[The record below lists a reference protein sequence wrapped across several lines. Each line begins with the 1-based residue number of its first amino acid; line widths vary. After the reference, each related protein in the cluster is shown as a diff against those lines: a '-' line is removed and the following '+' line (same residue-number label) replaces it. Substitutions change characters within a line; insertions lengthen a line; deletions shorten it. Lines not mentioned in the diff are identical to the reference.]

1 MDGGGRG
8 GNVPRNAA
16 ACDTDA
22 CVGETGGRL
31 SVVNSTTVPT
41 AGTAKSQRRIAI
53 PGRFSFHSR
62 FTPSCFERGWDFKI
76 SRLGLHF
83 PNFTALVEIRGFQ
96 RPGI

>member
-53 PGRFSFHSR
+53 QQLSQPFHTELSDASPR
-62 FTPSCFERGWDFKI
+62 ALLSSTPDRVSTAIPHR
-76 SRLGLHF
+76 SVSHF
-83 PNFTALVEIRGFQ
+83 L
-96 RPGI
+96 

>member
-1 MDGGGRG
+1 VDGGGRG

-41 AGTAKSQRRIAI
+41 AGTAKSQRRSAIFCRFSQPFHTELSDATPRALLSSTPDRVSTAI
-53 PGRFSFHSR
+53 PHRSVS
-62 FTPSCFERGWDFKI
+62 
-76 SRLGLHF
+76 HF
-83 PNFTALVEIRGFQ
+83 L
-96 RPGI
+96 